1 MFYPT
6 LLVLEETVQLLYFQ
20 KANMKKTYINGVGC
34 ISTQKTFDTVF
45 LEEAV
50 ANHVE
55 NVLAIVPPAY
65 KEYISPAAS
74 RRMAK
79 GVKNGIV
86 ASALAMKDANVENV
100 DAIITGTGLGCIEDS
115 EKFLKSILDNNEEF
129 LTPTSFIQST
139 HNTVGAQIALLQ
151 QCKGYNFTYV
161 NGAVSFE
168 SALIDAKMQIEE
180 DEANSILVGGV
191 DENGEYTTALFKL
204 NGRIKKDNSG
214 PYDVLT
220 SDTTGAVY
228 GEGASFFVLEN
239 ERKENTYA
247 ELLDIS
253 IVNTLQENEVESAIT
268 SFLKA
273 NNLEISDIDALVLGF
288 DGNVN
293 FENYYKNLTE
303 NAFAKTTQLYYKH
316 LSGEYD
322 TASAF
327 AFWMAAKILKIQEI
341 PEIVKVNS
349 ITKTTYK
356 TILLYNQLN
365 GKNHSFTLLS
375 K

>member
-1 MFYPT
+1 
-6 LLVLEETVQLLYFQ
+6 
-20 KANMKKTYINGVGC
+20 MKKTYINGVGC

-50 ANHVE
+50 YHQNDT
-55 NVLAIVPPAY
+55 VLSVIAPVY
-65 KEYISPAAS
+65 KDYISPAAA

-86 ASALAMKDANVENV
+86 ASALALKDANIENV

-115 EKFLKSILDNNEEF
+115 EKFLKNILDNNEEF

-139 HNTVGAQIALLQ
+139 HNTVGAQIALTLH
-151 QCKGYNFTYV
+151 CKGYNFTYV

-168 SALIDAKMQIEE
+168 SALLDAKMQLEE
-180 DEANSILVGGV
+180 NEAHSILVGGV
-191 DENGEYTTALFKL
+191 DETGDYTMALFKL
-204 NGRIKKDNSG
+204 EGRIKKE
-214 PYDVLT
+214 
-220 SDTTGAVY
+220 SDAPFKILNADSTGVVY

-239 ERKENTYA
+239 EKKDTTYA
-247 ELLDIS
+247 QILDVEI
-253 IVNTLQENEVESAIT
+253 INTLEENEVESSILA
-268 SFLKA
+268 FLKT

-288 DGNVN
+288 DGNLN
-293 FENYYKNLTE
+293 FDSYYKNIAE
-303 NAFAKTTQLYYKH
+303 NAFAQTPQLYYKH

-322 TASAF
+322 TASSF
-327 AFWMAAKILKIQEI
+327 ALWMASKIIKTQEI
-341 PEIVKVNS
+341 PEIVKANLV
-349 ITKTTYK
+349 TKPAYN
-356 TILLYNQLN
+356 TILLYNQVN

>member
-1 MFYPT
+1 
-6 LLVLEETVQLLYFQ
+6 
-20 KANMKKTYINGVGC
+20 MKKTYINGVGC

-45 LEEAV
+45 LEEAIV
-50 ANHVE
+50 NHDE
-55 NVLAIVPPAY
+55 NVLAIVPPVY
-65 KEYISPAAS
+65 KDYISPAAS

-86 ASALAMKDANVENV
+86 ASALAMKDANVEKV

-168 SALIDAKMQIEE
+168 SALLDAKMQIEE
-180 DEANSILVGGV
+180 EEAQSVLVGGV
-191 DENGEYTTALFKL
+191 DQQ
-204 NGRIKKDNSG
+204 
-214 PYDVLT
+214 PYNLLD
-220 SDTTGAVY
+220 SDTSGAVY

-239 ERKENTYA
+239 ERKETTYA
-247 ELLDIS
+247 EVLDIA
-253 IVNTLQENEVESAIT
+253 IVNTLEENEIEAEIK
-268 SFLKA
+268 SFLKS

-288 DGNVN
+288 DGNVD
-293 FENYYKNLTE
+293 FENYYRNLTE
-303 NAFAKTTQLYYKH
+303 NAFAETPVLYYKH
-316 LSGEYD
+316 LCGEYD

-327 AFWMAAKILKIQEI
+327 AFWMAAKIIKTQEI
-341 PEIVKVNS
+341 PEIIKVNS
-349 ITKTTYK
+349 VEKSVYN

-365 GKNHSFTLLS
+365 GKNHSFTLIT

>member
-1 MFYPT
+1 M
-6 LLVLEETVQLLYFQ
+6 
-20 KANMKKTYINGVGC
+20 KKKTYINGVGC

-50 ANHVE
+50 YNQ
-55 NVLAIVPPAY
+55 NDTILSIVPPVY
-65 KEYISPAAS
+65 KDFISPVAA

-86 ASALAMKDANVENV
+86 ASALALKDAQIENV

-115 EKFLKSILDNNEEF
+115 EKFLKNILDNNEEF

-139 HNTVGAQIALLQ
+139 HNTVGAQIALTL

-168 SALIDAKMQIEE
+168 SALLDAKMQIEE
-180 DEANSILVGGV
+180 DEANSVLVGGI
-191 DENGEYTTALFKL
+191 DETGDYTISLFKL
-204 NGRIKKDNSG
+204 EGRIKKESDKPFDLLNTNSNG
-214 PYDVLT
+214 V
-220 SDTTGAVY
+220 VY

-239 ERKENTYA
+239 EKKTTTYA
-247 ELLDIS
+247 EIIDVEI
-253 IVNTLQENEVESAIT
+253 INTLDENEVEAAII
-268 SFLKA
+268 SFLKS
-273 NNLEISDIDALVLGF
+273 NNLQISDLDAVVLGF
-288 DGNVN
+288 DGNLA
-293 FENYYKNLTE
+293 FESYYKNLTE
-303 NAFAKTTQLYYKH
+303 NAFAKTPQLYYKH

-327 AFWMAAKILKIQEI
+327 GLWMASKVIKTQETS
-341 PEIVKVNS
+341 EIIKVNS
-349 ITKTTYK
+349 VEKPTYN
-356 TILLYNQLN
+356 TILLYNQMN

>member
-1 MFYPT
+1 MT
-6 LLVLEETVQLLYFQ
+6 
-20 KANMKKTYINGVGC
+20 KKTYINGVGC

-50 ANHVE
+50 VNTNE
-55 NVLAIVPPAY
+55 NVLSIVSPVY
-65 KEYISPAAS
+65 KDFISPAMI

-115 EKFLKSILDNNEEF
+115 EKFLKNILDNNEEF

-139 HNTVGAQIALLQ
+139 HNTVGAQIALSL

-168 SALIDAKMQIEE
+168 SALLDAKMQIEE

-191 DENGEYTTALFKL
+191 DENGEYTLSLFKL
-204 NGRIKKDNSG
+204 AGRIKKENDLPSQVLNANSSG
-214 PYDVLT
+214 VI
-220 SDTTGAVY
+220 Y
-228 GEGASFFVLEN
+228 GEAASFFVLEN
-239 ERKENTYA
+239 EKKENTYA
-247 ELLDIS
+247 EILDVEIKNS
-253 IVNTLQENEVESAIT
+253 LEENEVENAII
-268 SFLKA
+268 SFLKT
-273 NNLEISDIDALVLGF
+273 NNLEIADLDAVVLGF
-288 DGNVN
+288 DGNVDSDV
-293 FENYYKNLTE
+293 YYQNLSE
-303 NAFAKTTQLYYKH
+303 NAFAAIPQLYYKH
-316 LSGEYD
+316 LSGAFD

-327 AFWMAAKILKIQEI
+327 ALWMASKVLKAQEI

-349 ITKTTYK
+349 VSKSAYK
-356 TILLYNQLN
+356 TILLYNQVN

>member
-1 MFYPT
+1 MT
-6 LLVLEETVQLLYFQ
+6 
-20 KANMKKTYINGVGC
+20 KKTYINGVGC

-50 ANHVE
+50 YNQNE
-55 NVLAIVPPAY
+55 TVLSIVSPVY
-65 KEYISPAAS
+65 KDYISPAMI

-115 EKFLKSILDNNEEF
+115 EKFLKNILDNNEEF

-139 HNTVGAQIALLQ
+139 HNTVGAQIALSL

-168 SALIDAKMQIEE
+168 SALLDAKMQIEE
-180 DEANSILVGGV
+180 NEANSILVGGV
-191 DENGEYTTALFKL
+191 DETGDYTMSLFKL
-204 NGRIKKDNSG
+204 AGRIKKENDLHSEFLNSNSSG
-214 PYDVLT
+214 VI
-220 SDTTGAVY
+220 Y
-228 GEGASFFVLEN
+228 GEGASFFILEN
-239 ERKENTYA
+239 ERKANTYA
-247 ELLDIS
+247 EILDVE
-253 IVNTLQENEVESAIT
+253 IVNTLEKNEVETALI
-268 SFLKA
+268 SFLKV
-273 NNLEISDIDALVLGF
+273 NNLQISDLDAVVLGF
-288 DGNVN
+288 DGNADSD
-293 FENYYKNLTE
+293 FYYKNLSE
-303 NAFAKTTQLYYKH
+303 NTFAETPQLYYKH

-327 AFWMAAKILKIQEI
+327 ALWMASKIIKTQEI
-341 PEIVKVNS
+341 PEIIKVNS
-349 ITKTTYK
+349 VSKPAYN
-356 TILLYNQLN
+356 TILLYNQVN
-365 GKNHSFTLLS
+365 GKNHSFMLLS

>member
-1 MFYPT
+1 MT
-6 LLVLEETVQLLYFQ
+6 
-20 KANMKKTYINGVGC
+20 KKTYINGVGC

-50 ANHVE
+50 VHE
-55 NVLAIVPPAY
+55 NETVLSIVSPVY
-65 KEYISPAAS
+65 KDYISPAMI

-115 EKFLKSILDNNEEF
+115 EKFLKNILDNNEEF

-139 HNTVGAQIALLQ
+139 HNTVGAQIALSL

-168 SALIDAKMQIEE
+168 STLLDAKMQIEE
-180 DEANSILVGGV
+180 EEANSILVGGV
-191 DENGEYTTALFKL
+191 DENGEYTLSLFKL
-204 NGRIKKDNSG
+204 AGRIKKENDLPS
-214 PYDVLT
+214 DVLNAN
-220 SDTTGAVY
+220 STGVVY

-239 ERKENTYA
+239 EKKDSTYA
-247 ELLDIS
+247 EILDVEITNS
-253 IVNTLQENEVESAIT
+253 LEENEVENAII
-268 SFLKA
+268 SFLKT
-273 NNLEISDIDALVLGF
+273 NNLEIGDLDAVVLGY
-288 DGNVN
+288 DGNSDSDS
-293 FENYYKNLTE
+293 YYRNLSE
-303 NAFAKTTQLYYKH
+303 NAFAEIPQLYYKH
-316 LSGEYD
+316 LSGAFD

-327 AFWMAAKILKIQEI
+327 ALWMASKVLKTQEI

-349 ITKTTYK
+349 VSKSAYK
-356 TILLYNQLN
+356 TILLYNQVN

>member
-1 MFYPT
+1 
-6 LLVLEETVQLLYFQ
+6 
-20 KANMKKTYINGVGC
+20 MKKTYINGVGC

-50 ANHVE
+50 INNSE
-55 NVLAIVPPAY
+55 NVLSIVSPVY
-65 KEYISPAAS
+65 KDYISPAMI

-115 EKFLKSILDNNEEF
+115 EKFLKNILDNNEEF

-139 HNTVGAQIALLQ
+139 HNTVGAQIALTL

-168 SALIDAKMQIEE
+168 SALLDAKMQIEE
-180 DEANSILVGGV
+180 NEANSILVGGV
-191 DENGEYTTALFKL
+191 DENGDYTLSLFKL
-204 NGRIKKDNSG
+204 AGRIKKENDLPSEVLNANSSG
-214 PYDVLT
+214 V
-220 SDTTGAVY
+220 VY
-228 GEGASFFVLEN
+228 GEGASFFILEN

-247 ELLDIS
+247 EILDVE
-253 IVNTLQENEVESAIT
+253 IVNTLEENEIENAIIN
-268 SFLKA
+268 FLKH
-273 NNLEISDIDALVLGF
+273 NNLQISDLDAVVLGF
-288 DGNVN
+288 DGNSDSD
-293 FENYYKNLTE
+293 FYYRNLSK
-303 NAFAKTTQLYYKH
+303 NAFAQTPQLYYKH

-327 AFWMAAKILKIQEI
+327 ALWMASKIIKTQEI
-341 PEIVKVNS
+341 PEIIKVNS
-349 ITKTTYK
+349 VTKPAYN
-356 TILLYNQLN
+356 TILLYNQVN

>member
-1 MFYPT
+1 
-6 LLVLEETVQLLYFQ
+6 
-20 KANMKKTYINGVGC
+20 MKKTYINGVGC

-50 ANHVE
+50 VNSNE
-55 NVLAIVPPAY
+55 TVLSIVPPVY
-65 KEYISPAAS
+65 KDYISPAAA

-115 EKFLKSILDNNEEF
+115 EKFLKNILDNNEEF

-139 HNTVGAQIALLQ
+139 HNTVGAQIALSL

-168 SALIDAKMQIEE
+168 SALLDAKMQIEE
-180 DEANSILVGGV
+180 NETNSILVGGV
-191 DENGEYTTALFKL
+191 DENGEYTLSLFKL
-204 NGRIKKDNSG
+204 AGRIKKENDLPSNI
-214 PYDVLT
+214 LNTT
-220 SDTTGAVY
+220 STGVVY

-239 ERKENTYA
+239 ERKDSTYA
-247 ELLDIS
+247 EILDVEIK
-253 IVNTLQENEVESAIT
+253 NTLEENEIESEILA
-268 SFLKA
+268 FLKA
-273 NNLEISDIDALVLGF
+273 NNLEISDVDAVVFGL
-288 DGNVN
+288 DGNIESDV
-293 FENYYKNLTE
+293 YYKNIAQ
-303 NAFAKTTQLYYKH
+303 NAFAKTPQLYFKH

-327 AFWMAAKILKIQEI
+327 ALWMASKIIKTQEI

-349 ITKTTYK
+349 VTKPAYN

-365 GKNHSFTLLS
+365 VKNHSFTLLS

>member
-1 MFYPT
+1 
-6 LLVLEETVQLLYFQ
+6 
-20 KANMKKTYINGVGC
+20 MKKTYINGVGC

-50 ANHVE
+50 INNSE
-55 NVLAIVPPAY
+55 NVLSIVSPVY
-65 KEYISPAAS
+65 KDYISPAMS

-86 ASALAMKDANVENV
+86 ASTLAMKDANVENV

-115 EKFLKSILDNNEEF
+115 EKFLKNILDNNEEF

-139 HNTVGAQIALLQ
+139 HNTVGAQIALSL

-168 SALIDAKMQIEE
+168 SALLDAKMQIEE

-191 DENGEYTTALFKL
+191 DENGDYTLSLFKL
-204 NGRIKKDNSG
+204 AGRIKKENDLPSEVLNANSS
-214 PYDVLT
+214 DV
-220 SDTTGAVY
+220 VY

-247 ELLDIS
+247 EILDIE
-253 IVNTLQENEVESAIT
+253 IVNTLEENEIENTIIT
-268 SFLKA
+268 FLKH
-273 NNLEISDIDALVLGF
+273 NNLQISDLDAVVLGF
-288 DGNVN
+288 DGNSDSD
-293 FENYYKNLTE
+293 FYYKNLSK
-303 NAFAKTTQLYYKH
+303 NAFAETPQLYYKH

-327 AFWMAAKILKIQEI
+327 ALWMTSKIIKTQEI
-341 PEIVKVNS
+341 PEIIKVNS
-349 ITKTTYK
+349 IEKPAYN
-356 TILLYNQLN
+356 TILLYNQVN

>member
-1 MFYPT
+1 
-6 LLVLEETVQLLYFQ
+6 
-20 KANMKKTYINGVGC
+20 MKKTYINGVGC

-50 ANHVE
+50 VNANDP
-55 NVLAIVPPAY
+55 VLAIVSPVY
-65 KEYISPAAS
+65 KDYISPAAA

-86 ASALAMKDANVENV
+86 SSALAMKDANVENV
-100 DAIITGTGLGCIEDS
+100 DAIITGTGLGCVEDS
-115 EKFLKSILDNNEEF
+115 EKFLKNILDNNEEF

-139 HNTVGAQIALLQ
+139 HNTVGAQIALSL

-168 SALIDAKMQIEE
+168 SALLDAKIQIEG
-180 DEANSILVGGV
+180 DEANSILVGGI
-191 DENGEYTTALFKL
+191 DETGDYTMSLFKL
-204 NGRIKKDNSG
+204 AGRIKKENDLPCDILNTNS
-214 PYDVLT
+214 
-220 SDTTGAVY
+220 TGVVY

-239 ERKENTYA
+239 IRKDSTYA
-247 ELLDIS
+247 EILDVEIK
-253 IVNTLQENEVESAIT
+253 NTLEENEIESEIVA
-268 SFLKA
+268 FLKA
-273 NNLEISDIDALVLGF
+273 NNLQISDIDAVVFGF
-288 DGNVN
+288 DGNIT
-293 FENYYKNLTE
+293 FDSYYKNLSK
-303 NAFAKTTQLYYKH
+303 NAFVQTPQLYYKH
-316 LSGEYD
+316 MSGEYD

-327 AFWMAAKILKIQEI
+327 ALWMTSKIIKTQEI

-349 ITKTTYK
+349 VTKPAYN
-356 TILLYNQLN
+356 TILLYNQVN

>member
-1 MFYPT
+1 
-6 LLVLEETVQLLYFQ
+6 
-20 KANMKKTYINGVGC
+20 MKKTYINGVGC

-50 ANHVE
+50 YNQ
-55 NVLAIVPPAY
+55 NDTILSIVAPVY
-65 KEYISPAAS
+65 KDFITPAAI

-86 ASALAMKDANVENV
+86 ASALALKDAQLENV

-115 EKFLKSILDNNEEF
+115 EKFLKNILDNNEEF

-139 HNTVGAQIALLQ
+139 HNTVGAQIALSL

-168 SALIDAKMQIEE
+168 SALLDAKMQIEE
-180 DEANSILVGGV
+180 NEANSVLVGGI
-191 DENGEYTTALFKL
+191 DENGEYTTSLFKL
-204 NGRIKKDNSG
+204 MGRIKQDGNQ
-214 PYDVLT
+214 PYDVLNPT
-220 SDTTGAVY
+220 SPGAVF

-239 ERKENTYA
+239 EKKDTSYA
-247 ELLDIS
+247 QVIDVEIK
-253 IVNTLQENEVESAIT
+253 NTLEESEIEGEIIT
-268 SFLKA
+268 FLNA
-273 NNLEISDIDALVLGF
+273 NNLQISDIDAVVLGL
-288 DGNVN
+288 DGNIT
-293 FENYYKNLTE
+293 FDSYYKNLTE
-303 NAFAKTTQLYYKH
+303 NAFAKTPQFYYKH

-327 AFWMAAKILKIQEI
+327 ALWMAAKVIKTQEI
-341 PEIVKVNS
+341 PEIIKVNS
-349 ITKTTYK
+349 VEKPTYN